1 MNENLQGQ
9 LIYDKGSKTMQWGE
23 KDKQWGEKDM
33 QWGKD
38 SFLNNGAVKTEKLYA
53 K

>member
-23 KDKQWGEKDM
+23 KGM

>member
-9 LIYDKGSKTMQWGE
+9 LIYDKGSKT
-23 KDKQWGEKDM
+23 M